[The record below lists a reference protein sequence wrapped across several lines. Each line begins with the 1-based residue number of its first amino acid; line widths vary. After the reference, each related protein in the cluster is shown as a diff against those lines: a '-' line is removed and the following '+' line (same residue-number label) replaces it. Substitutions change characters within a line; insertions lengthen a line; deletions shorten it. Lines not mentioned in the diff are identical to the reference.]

1 MIKKAWKQ
9 TVVGITTAALLLA
22 GCSNLKGTEGVQ
34 PSGNSDKPVTITL
47 HNWYLMK
54 KDNWDVVI
62 AEFEKSH
69 PNIKVKFVSAEDNNS
84 LEFLKRLDL
93 AVAGGDDL
101 DVIIN
106 SLPSNFVPRAA
117 QGMFEPLDEY
127 LKKDGVNVSEEYNAD
142 PKYMG
147 KYYGLPGK
155 YVTYLVAMNENHLKE
170 AGLPIPKD
178 WTWDEYMEYAKK
190 MTKTDGAKKRYG
202 AYFHSWIYFS
212 YAAQDNQKQN
222 SGLMKDDLKTANV
235 MNPLVRKSLEL
246 RLQGEKEGS
255 VTPYSE
261 VLSQKLAYRPQ
272 YFNQDASMIL
282 TGSFLAQESGG
293 TDQTPA
299 NFKTVFAPYP
309 KVNKDDPMY
318 TKAFSDIL
326 SVYSKSK
333 HKQEAYTFIRWY
345 TTEGIV
351 KQKTYIPAW
360 KKANM
365 EQVVDALRASSKN
378 PEMIDKESLLNVL
391 KNSIPQD
398 LNIPVTYQAEVEKIW
413 QEEFDKLMLQGQ
425 NIDTTM
431 KNGQEKIQKLIDSKK

>member
-1 MIKKAWKQ
+1 
-9 TVVGITTAALLLA
+9 
-22 GCSNLKGTEGVQ
+22 
-34 PSGNSDKPVTITL
+34 
-47 HNWYLMK
+47 
-54 KDNWDVVI
+54 
-62 AEFEKSH
+62 
-69 PNIKVKFVSAEDNNS
+69 
-84 LEFLKRLDL
+84 
-93 AVAGGDDL
+93 
-101 DVIIN
+101 
-106 SLPSNFVPRAA
+106 
-117 QGMFEPLDEY
+117 
-127 LKKDGVNVSEEYNAD
+127 
-142 PKYMG
+142 
-147 KYYGLPGK
+147 
-155 YVTYLVAMNENHLKE
+155 MNENHLKE

-351 KQKTYIPAW
+351 KQKRISPLGRRRTW
-360 KKANM
+360 NK
-365 EQVVDALRASSKN
+365 
-378 PEMIDKESLLNVL
+378 SLMRCV
-391 KNSIPQD
+391 
-398 LNIPVTYQAEVEKIW
+398 QARK
-413 QEEFDKLMLQGQ
+413 
-425 NIDTTM
+425 TRR
-431 KNGQEKIQKLIDSKK
+431 